1 MISKTPSCRQSLTLG
16 VSKQLD
22 IYAAGA
28 VCWREDKKDLL
39 VAIIHRGRYHDW
51 TFPKG
56 KVYPGETLAEAA
68 VREVKEE
75 TGIKVKLGVP
85 LETVSYPLDKTKT
98 KIVHYWAARVS
109 EKELLKS
116 KFKPDEEVAEVV
128 WVRAEE
134 AFAKLSYQHDR
145 DLLKEVIDLRVNGM
159 LRTRPLIIL
168 RHAHAT
174 LRSDYVGE
182 DGKRPLLPEGK
193 TQAKELIRLL
203 GAYGPKRVF
212 TSPWRRCK
220 DTLTPYARANK
231 FKIIER
237 GELTEA
243 GSAKGPNKTAKVAKS
258 LFADARSA
266 VLCTHRPTLP
276 TITKVLAG
284 YAEPK
289 LAEFILEAK
298 ALKPGDFIVL
308 HLTNAGNKS
317 RLVAVEQQSLEERF

>member
-1 MISKTPSCRQSLTLG
+1 M
-16 VSKQLD
+16 D

-28 VCWREDKKDLL
+28 VCWRESGKDLL
-39 VAIIHRGRYHDW
+39 VAIIHRGRYQDW

-56 KVYPGETLAEAA
+56 KVDPGETLAEAA

-75 TGIKVKLGVP
+75 TGLKVKLGVP
-85 LETVSYPLDKTKT
+85 LETVSYPLDKSKT
-98 KIVHYWAARVS
+98 KVVHYWAARVS
-109 EKELLKS
+109 EKALTKS
-116 KFKPDEEVAEVV
+116 KFQPDEEVSEVV
-128 WVRAEE
+128 WLKASE

-145 DLLKEVIDLRVNGM
+145 DLLQEVIDLRTNGM
-159 LRTRPLIIL
+159 LRTKPLIII

-174 LRSDYVGE
+174 PRADYVGE

-193 TQAKELIRLL
+193 VQAKELVRLIS
-203 GAYGPKRVF
+203 AYGPKRVF

-220 DTLTPYARANK
+220 DTITPYAKAHR

-237 GELTEA
+237 GELSEM
-243 GSAKGPNKTAKVAKS
+243 GNAKGPAKTAKVAKG
-258 LFADARSA
+258 LFKDARSSI
-266 VLCTHRPTLP
+266 LCTHRPTLP

-289 LAEFILEAK
+289 LASIILEAK

-308 HLTNAGNKS
+308 HLTDSGKKP

>member
-1 MISKTPSCRQSLTLG
+1 M
-16 VSKQLD
+16 D

-28 VCWREDKKDLL
+28 VCWRESGKDLL
-39 VAIIHRGRYHDW
+39 VAIIHRGRYQDW

-56 KVYPGETLAEAA
+56 KVDPGETLAEAA

-75 TGIKVKLGVP
+75 TGLKVKLGVP
-85 LETVSYPLDKTKT
+85 LETVSYPLEKSKTKV
-98 KIVHYWAARVS
+98 VHYWAARVS
-109 EKELLKS
+109 EKALTKS
-116 KFKPDEEVAEVV
+116 KFKPDEEVSEVV
-128 WVRAEE
+128 WLKASE

-145 DLLKEVIDLRVNGM
+145 DLLQEVIDLQTNGM
-159 LRTRPLIIL
+159 LRTKPLIII

-174 LRSDYVGE
+174 PRADYVGE

-193 TQAKELIRLL
+193 VQAKELVKLIS
-203 GAYGPKRVF
+203 AYGPKRVF

-220 DTLTPYARANK
+220 DTISPYAKAHR

-237 GELTEA
+237 GELSEM
-243 GSAKGPNKTAKVAKS
+243 GNAKGPARTAKVAKG
-258 LFADARSA
+258 LFKDARSSI
-266 VLCTHRPTLP
+266 LCTHRPTLP

-289 LAEFILEAK
+289 LASIILEAK

-308 HLTNAGNKS
+308 HLTDSGKKP